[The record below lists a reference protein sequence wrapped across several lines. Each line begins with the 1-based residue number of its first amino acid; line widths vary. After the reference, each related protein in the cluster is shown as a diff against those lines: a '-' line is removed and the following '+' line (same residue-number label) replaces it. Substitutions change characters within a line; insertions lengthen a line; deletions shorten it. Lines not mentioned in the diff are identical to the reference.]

1 MVIGSR
7 KFKNYFKQLAA
18 PFKVYADFES
28 ALERIQSN
36 DSDNNDSYTKRYKK
50 HIPCSFAYKVVCIGD
65 RFSKP
70 VVIYRR
76 KKAVNKFI
84 EAIVK
89 ENNYCKNVMKK
100 HFNKILVMSVEDE
113 RIFKSSNFLMINCL
127 IDANFLVL

>member
-28 ALERIQSN
+28 ALKRIQSN

-76 KKAVNKFI
+76 KKL
-84 EAIVK
+84 
-89 ENNYCKNVMKK
+89 KK
-100 HFNKILVMSVEDE
+100 IIIAKM
-113 RIFKSSNFLMINCL
+113 
-127 IDANFLVL
+127 

>member
-65 RFSKP
+65 RFIKP

>member
-28 ALERIQSN
+28 ALKRIQSN

-100 HFNKILVMSVEDE
+100 HFNKILIMSVEDE
-113 RIFKSSNFLMINCL
+113 RFFKSSNFLMINCL